1 MATEGWFPTWFSASY
16 FPPVW
21 FAPADESHLT
31 DDELRPEYRGSGKA
45 SGSRVPSKP
54 SDDDLIRQVI
64 DKWEVI
70 EAARALDEIRA
81 SEGATHAPEPG
92 IDILPPGVNMAVA
105 SLAPSAV
112 SESQARDLA
121 AAHQAE
127 IDRHNNQAIK
137 LATALF
143 DL

>member
-1 MATEGWFPTWFSASY
+1 MATDGWFQNWFQAAY

-70 EAARALDEIRA
+70 EAARALDEIRSSGRGTQA
-81 SEGATHAPEPG
+81 SEPE
-92 IDILPPGVNMAVA
+92 IAILPLGVKMDSDSPVSSATSQKAPIDSAAELRADIARENMRRARLLS
-105 SLAPSAV
+105 SL
-112 SESQARDLA
+112 
-121 AAHQAE
+121 
-127 IDRHNNQAIK
+127 I
-137 LATALF
+137 
-143 DL
+143 